1 MSLGLGVVLPN
12 GAILASDTR
21 QRNVFE
27 PPNYEDVPGKLERLT
42 DQLWAVRIGIT
53 VVTKVAL
60 DRVREDLTQDLGPRE
75 VSDLVRDATRLAWE
89 EFARKFNLDQD
100 SELAAIV
107 LVGGLAQ
114 GHAFLCGA
122 YQTCYRGQG
131 VPRFILLEPFNF
143 AVFGGKATGGHYN
156 TLENGLKAIKGCP
169 ADPVPSVL
177 ELIRAVMEEAAQ
189 SDPDVGGEI
198 EYVVVRQGSVVELD
212 SLGVIK
218 NAKPINSR

>member
-1 MSLGLGVVLPN
+1 MSIGLGVVLSD

-21 QRNVFE
+21 QRNAFG
-27 PPNYEDVPGKLERLT
+27 PPNYEDVPGKLDHLT

-53 VVTKVAL
+53 VATKSAL
-60 DRVREDLTQDLGPRE
+60 ERIREDLTQDLGHRE
-75 VSDLVRDATRLAWE
+75 VSELVRDATRSAWE

-131 VPRFILLEPFNF
+131 VPRFVLLKPFNF
-143 AVFGGKATGGHYN
+143 AVFGGKATGGHYE
-156 TLENGLKAIKGCP
+156 TLENGLKAIKAVPG
-169 ADPVPSVL
+169 DPTPKVL
-177 ELIRAVMEEAAQ
+177 ELIRAVIEEAAAGE
-189 SDPDVGGEI
+189 PDVGGEI
-198 EYVVVRQGSVVELD
+198 EYVIVRRGCAPEKG

-218 NAKPINSR
+218 NAKRINPC